1 MQAEP
6 PRPHAARPL
15 PLIWQVLAEKKEAE
29 ASKKAEARR
38 KAKFERLE
46 TSKRNFFVRKRTKQQ
61 PIIDK
66 AQTLVSPDALMR
78 HYPSA

>member
-1 MQAEP
+1 MSVLET
-6 PRPHAARPL
+6 HT
-15 PLIWQVLAEKKEAE
+15 LIGSTEEV
-29 ASKKAEARR
+29 KAEARR

-66 AQTLVSPDALMR
+66 AQTLVSLDALMR